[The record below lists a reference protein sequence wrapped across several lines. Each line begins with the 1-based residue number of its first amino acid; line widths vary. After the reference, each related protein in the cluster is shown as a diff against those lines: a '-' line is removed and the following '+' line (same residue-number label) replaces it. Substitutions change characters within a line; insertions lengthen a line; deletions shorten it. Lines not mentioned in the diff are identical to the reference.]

1 MYMDYT
7 QKKKR
12 RDETQRQVFRVPLQ
26 PRKRKGNLL
35 EKKKRRLSI
44 GKKCLSTKTT
54 VFLFKKKKS
63 LTFKNQ

>member
-35 EKKKRRLSI
+35 EKKK
-44 GKKCLSTKTT
+44 KKVEYRKEVL
-54 VFLFKKKKS
+54 VD
-63 LTFKNQ
+63 

>member
-7 QKKKR
+7 QKKKKR

-35 EKKKRRLSI
+35 EKKKKGRLSI

-54 VFLFKKKKS
+54 VFLFKKKKRA
-63 LTFKNQ
+63 